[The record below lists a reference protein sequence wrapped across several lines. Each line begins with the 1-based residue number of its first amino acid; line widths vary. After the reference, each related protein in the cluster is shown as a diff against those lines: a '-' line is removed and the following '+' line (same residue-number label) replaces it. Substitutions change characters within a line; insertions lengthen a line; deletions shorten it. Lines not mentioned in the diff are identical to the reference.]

1 MVKIGDLV
9 VDRRDKQSLG
19 LVKNIEWYDSFEYC
33 TSFYL
38 VRVDWLT
45 GKNNKR
51 TQMLSMEFLKKLED
65 K

>member
-9 VDRRDKQSLG
+9 IDRRDKQSLG

-45 GKNNKR
+45 GKNNER
-51 TQMLSMEFLKKLED
+51 TQILSMEFLKKLED

>member
-45 GKNNKR
+45 GKNNER
-51 TQMLSMEFLKKLED
+51 TQILSMEFLEKLED

>member
-38 VRVDWLT
+38 VRVNWLT
-45 GKNNKR
+45 GNNSRR
-51 TQMLSMEFLKKLED
+51 TQILAMEFLKKLED

>member
-9 VDRRDKQSLG
+9 IDRRDNQSLG
-19 LVKNIEWYDSFEYC
+19 LVKNVEWYDSFEYC

-45 GKNNKR
+45 GKNNER
-51 TQMLSMEFLKKLED
+51 TQILSMEFLEKLED

>member
-45 GKNNKR
+45 GKNNER
-51 TQMLSMEFLKKLED
+51 TQILSMEFLKKLED